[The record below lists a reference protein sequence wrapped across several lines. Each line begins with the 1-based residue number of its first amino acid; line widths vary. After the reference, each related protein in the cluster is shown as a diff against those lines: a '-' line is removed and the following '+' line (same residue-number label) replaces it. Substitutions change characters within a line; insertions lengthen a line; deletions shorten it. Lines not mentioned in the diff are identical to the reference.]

1 MNIFHKVALQGLKK
15 NRTRTIVTIIGVI
28 LSAAMITAVT
38 TFGVSL
44 LNYMTNGAIQ
54 KYGSWHVNYLDVNSS
69 FVEKQAE
76 DTHVLNTVTFENI
89 GYAMLEGGKNEK
101 KPYLFIAGFT
111 KDAFTSM
118 PLHLISGRLPKNSGE
133 ILVPSHVSNNGGV
146 KFSVGDTLNLAVG
159 NRQIGGET
167 LTQHDPY
174 HAEKETLVQ
183 TKEKSYTV
191 VGIYQ
196 RPTFEE
202 RSAPGYTLI
211 TTADGNTTNLSLF
224 VTLKKASQIHTYIN
238 ETAKDHSYV
247 LNDEVLRFMGLSN
260 DKLFNTL
267 LYAVGGIV
275 ITIIMIGSIFLIYNS
290 FSISLN
296 ERTHQIGILA
306 SVGAT
311 ARQLRNSVLFEGL
324 CIGIIGIPIGIAI
337 GIGGMGIVISI
348 VAKNFGDILYSGVP
362 LTFTVSLPA
371 IIGATIVSLVTIL
384 ISAYIPAK
392 KAAAMPVM
400 ECIRQTN
407 EVKVEAKA
415 VKASW
420 LEQHLYGLEGILA
433 LKNFKR
439 NKKRYRSIVLSL
451 VLSIVLFIST
461 NAFVTYLKQ
470 ASEQAV
476 VFTTYDIALG
486 SLEMEDNSMVTL
498 YDQLKNTEGVTESS
512 YQTLIKYYCTV
523 PKDNLSD
530 AYWQNAKN
538 QTSDKTIDLT
548 MDVQFLDDDTYLGIV
563 QSLNLP
569 VEEYT
574 GSNAKLVAV
583 AKILINDNRL
593 HQVNEFP
600 DLFTSSSLALNI
612 IPKNSKSTVQE
623 QTVDITFANFI
634 PPDIPPVS
642 MESPEELPYSI
653 QVVAPWSLKET
664 LAPADSGIQIHS
676 KGITFQSETPKQST
690 ARMKEIVENE
700 GITTEYTLMNMH
712 EILQESQN
720 YIFIANVF
728 AYTFIIMISLIAVA
742 NVFNTISTNIK
753 LRRQE
758 LAMLR
763 SVGMSDQD
771 FNKMMHFECA
781 FYGIRALIIGIPLA
795 LICSWLIY
803 KGMFTGGADGVEFVM
818 PWASIGISVCS
829 VLLVIFI
836 TMMYA
841 VSKIKKENIIDALRD
856 DMT

>member
-1 MNIFHKVALQGLKK
+1 MK
-15 NRTRTIVTIIGVI
+15 
-28 LSAAMITAVT
+28 
-38 TFGVSL
+38 
-44 LNYMTNGAIQ
+44 
-54 KYGSWHVNYLDVNSS
+54 
-69 FVEKQAE
+69 
-76 DTHVLNTVTFENI
+76 
-89 GYAMLEGGKNEK
+89 
-101 KPYLFIAGFT
+101 
-111 KDAFTSM
+111 
-118 PLHLISGRLPKNSGE
+118 
-133 ILVPSHVSNNGGV
+133 
-146 KFSVGDTLNLAVG
+146 
-159 NRQIGGET
+159 
-167 LTQHDPY
+167 
-174 HAEKETLVQ
+174 
-183 TKEKSYTV
+183 
-191 VGIYQ
+191 
-196 RPTFEE
+196 
-202 RSAPGYTLI
+202 
-211 TTADGNTTNLSLF
+211 NLSQKSHQNVSEKF
-224 VTLKKASQIHTYIN
+224 Y
-238 ETAKDHSYV
+238 
-247 LNDEVLRFMGLSN
+247 
-260 DKLFNTL
+260 
-267 LYAVGGIV
+267 
-275 ITIIMIGSIFLIYNS
+275 
-290 FSISLN
+290 ISLN

-311 ARQLRNSVLFEGL
+311 ASQLRNSVLFEGL

-348 VAKNFGDILYSGVP
+348 VSKSFRDILYSGVP
-362 LTFTVSLPA
+362 LTLTVSLPG

-415 VKASW
+415 VKTSW

-439 NKKRYRSIVLSL
+439 NKKRYRSIMLSL

-512 YQTLIKYYCTV
+512 YQTLIKYCCTV
-523 PKDNLSD
+523 QKDNLSD

-538 QTSDKTIDLT
+538 QTSDKTVDLT
-548 MDVQFLDDDTYLGIV
+548 MDVQFLDDDTYLAIV

-574 GSNAKLVAV
+574 GPNAKLVAG
-583 AKILINDNRL
+583 AKMLINDDCL

-600 DLFTSSSLALNI
+600 DLFISSSLALNI
-612 IPKNSKSTVQE
+612 TPKNSKGTAKE
-623 QTVDITFANFI
+623 QAVNITFANFI

-642 MESPEELPYSI
+642 RESIEQLPYSI
-653 QVVAPWSLKET
+653 QV
-664 LAPADSGIQIHS
+664 LAPADSGIQIQS

-690 ARMKEIVENE
+690 AKIKEIVENE

-712 EILQESQN
+712 EVLQESKN
-720 YIFIANVF
+720 YTFIANVF
-728 AYTFIIMISLIAVA
+728 AYTFIIIISLIAVA

-763 SVGMSDQD
+763 SIGMSDQD
-771 FNKMMHFECA
+771 FNKMMRFECA
-781 FYGIRALIIGIPLA
+781 FYGIRALIIGIPLS

-803 KGMFTGGADGVEFVM
+803 KGMFTGGADGVEFVL

-836 TMMYA
+836 TIMYA